1 MEIDY
6 TKRLNNMLVGDVKE
20 SVFGIDKLI
29 KSEIISVLKNY
40 LIISSDDVD
49 IEINATNNSRYDF
62 VIKGSFSGIKRIKKI
77 N

>member
-6 TKRLNNMLVGDVKE
+6 TKRLNNMLIGDVKE

-29 KSEIISVLKNY
+29 KSEIISILKNY

-62 VIKGSFSGIKRIKKI
+62 VIKGSFNGIKRIKKI